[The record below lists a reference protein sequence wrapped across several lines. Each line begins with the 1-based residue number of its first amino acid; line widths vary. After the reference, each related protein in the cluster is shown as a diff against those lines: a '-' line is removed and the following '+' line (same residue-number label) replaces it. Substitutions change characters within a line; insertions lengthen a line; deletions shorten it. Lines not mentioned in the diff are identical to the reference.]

1 MKKILTIAL
10 VALLAASTAFAGLSG
25 SASLGLG
32 YNFEDKTYGFSNDSE
47 VKVTYELTT
56 EEAGEV
62 KEGTVYAG
70 IKASFVLSI
79 KDYKTF
85 DEGAPTWNI
94 KPAIAE
100 AYVAG
105 TDWKVSIL
113 GAQKSL
119 DFAASAIDKSSN
131 SDNDA
136 LVASSVAVNKTAAPG
151 LTASYKD
158 WTVSIGFHNAEKT
171 NDAIYTCQ
179 IVYYSEGSPSDL
191 KVAVVKGTVS
201 DCNTKMDELKEAKN
215 VVLTSYW
222 TEETA
227 EKKVKDD
234 YANFSVTAATP
245 EFVFGDF
252 KVKAGISAGDRGKD
266 LGVLGFSGKVAYDT
280 DLVKVSVASDLVLDN
295 LGGDKVKV
303 DADVALNAQYSS
315 LVTFDAYY
323 GTKVDTQAKF
333 DTANKFGYNTNK
345 KAGNDTIENLLSL
358 KAVVDLKEYN
368 VPVSLTAKAKNL
380 ANDERV
386 FGVEAALALENSFT
400 AGIGFDYAAV
410 YVKDFAGLY
419 AVSGKVG
426 YKLGMFQLNAG
437 MTYASLTYKKEVNDK
452 IKEVNR
458 QLYFT
463 ASVETSELVP
473 GATLSLAYGPV
484 TNSSGVATSNL
495 LDEKGEKGGKLD
507 FTCKIA
513 F

>member
-47 VKVTYELTT
+47 VKVTYELVS
-56 EEAGEV
+56 EEAEQV
-62 KEGTVYAG
+62 AEGQVYAG

-85 DEGAPTWNI
+85 DEGEPTWNI
-94 KPAIAE
+94 APSLDE

-113 GAQKSL
+113 GAQDSL
-119 DFAASAIDKSSN
+119 DFATSAIDKSSN
-131 SDNDA
+131 SDRNA

-158 WTVSIGFHNAEKT
+158 WTVSVGFHSAEKT
-171 NDAIYTCQ
+171 TANALYTYEVVNKADGR
-179 IVYYSEGSPSDL
+179 IVIVPNYTAKAYNNSEYSNSNNYILLRKTETN
-191 KVAVVKGTVS
+191 A
-201 DCNTKMDELKEAKN
+201 KE
-215 VVLTSYW
+215 
-222 TEETA
+222 TE
-227 EKKVKDD
+227 KDN
-234 YANFSVTAATP
+234 YANFSITAATP

-252 KVKAGISAGDRGKD
+252 KVKAGVSAGDRGKD
-266 LGVLGFSGKVAYDT
+266 LGVLGFSGKAAYDT

-295 LGGDKVKV
+295 LGGDEVKV

-323 GTKVDTQAKF
+323 GTKVYTQAFF
-333 DTANKFGYNTNK
+333 DTANKFKFCTNK
-345 KAGNDTIENLLSL
+345 KSSNNLVENLLSL
-358 KAVVDLKEYN
+358 KAVVDLKEFN

-380 ANDERV
+380 VNDERV
-386 FGVEAALALENSFT
+386 FGIAADVALEKSLT
-400 AGIGFDYAAV
+400 AGVGFDFQCMS
-410 YVKDFAGLY
+410 KDSRDYCKGIY
-419 AVSGKVG
+419 AVNGKAG
-426 YKLGMFQLNAG
+426 YKLGMFQFDAG
-437 MTYASLTYKKEVNDK
+437 ITYIGFAYTDKVEEEVKKAD
-452 IKEVNR
+452 R
-458 QLYFT
+458 QLYFS

-473 GATLSLAYGPV
+473 GATLSLAYGPC
-484 TNSSGVATSNL
+484 TNSNGVATSNL

>member
-47 VKVTYELTT
+47 VKVTYELTS

-85 DEGAPTWNI
+85 DEGTPTWNL
-94 KPAIAE
+94 KPSLDE

-119 DFAASAIDKSSN
+119 DFATSAIDKSSN
-131 SDNDA
+131 SDKDA
-136 LVASSVAVNKTAAPG
+136 LVASSVAVNKDAAPG

-158 WTVSIGFHNAEKT
+158 WKVSFGFHSAEKT
-171 NDAIYTCQ
+171 TADAVYAYVIASKVPGNKNGLVYTGTAKQ
-179 IVYYSEGSPSDL
+179 FKASDYSDTDVY
-191 KVAVVKGTVS
+191 
-201 DCNTKMDELKEAKN
+201 
-215 VVLTSYW
+215 VVLSKKEITSKK
-222 TEETA
+222 TA
-227 EKKVKDD
+227 KDD
-234 YANFSVTAATP
+234 YVNFSVTAATP

-252 KVKAGISAGDRGKD
+252 KVKAGVSAGDRGKD

-323 GTKVDTQAKF
+323 GTNVQTQPYF
-333 DTANKFGYNTNK
+333 DTASYLADFVYK
-345 KAGNDTIENLLSL
+345 KGNNVPVKNLLSL
-358 KAVVDLKEYN
+358 KAVVDLKEFD

-380 ANDERV
+380 VNDERV
-386 FGVEAALALENSFT
+386 FGVAADLALENSLT
-400 AGIGFDYAAV
+400 AGIGFDYGCYKTDDNALIKGV
-410 YVKDFAGLY
+410 YDIT
-419 AVSGKVG
+419 GKVG

-437 MTYASLTYKKEVNDK
+437 MTYASCAFTSKMPEENKKYY
-452 IKEVNR
+452 R

-463 ASVETSELVP
+463 AGVETSELVP

-484 TNSSGVATSNL
+484 TDSTYGYATSNL
-495 LDEKGEKGGKLD
+495 LDENGKQGGKLD